1 MHCLSSASFWSLFPN
16 WIRSLRVSEGEQ
28 SREHLDQTVP
38 IASSPYTRTEP
49 AVYEP
54 QNTEFAHNATKPLP
68 ICISNRIERA
78 AWTPLSNRPRAISM
92 KPDDNTDG
100 EIIKL
105 PDVVFVKGNVYLRE
119 IGTLFQDGEGSNRCP
134 MT

>member
-1 MHCLSSASFWSLFPN
+1 
-16 WIRSLRVSEGEQ
+16 
-28 SREHLDQTVP
+28 
-38 IASSPYTRTEP
+38 
-49 AVYEP
+49 
-54 QNTEFAHNATKPLP
+54 
-68 ICISNRIERA
+68 
-78 AWTPLSNRPRAISM
+78 M